1 MQYPGGPSRIFV
13 EKSAARKRDRK
24 RTPFVSSSSCHLP
37 LRGRLDARV
46 FAAKS
51 GCLKTHT
58 YAKRIQNRVSKE
70 PDCHV
75 SLTSVRLPN
84 ASLGLRQRNDAV
96 HYGSSVFLPIPKY
109 VIARRSVSTDRRG
122 NLVPLC
128 QKSGITA
135 YYAVSMRRY
144 SFSVAWPE
152 PLIPPRR
159 AGRRPSEKPACRRA
173 APRCRA

>member
-75 SLTSVRLPN
+75 SLTSVRLP
-84 ASLGLRQRNDAV
+84 RNDAV
-96 HYGSSVFLPIPKY
+96 HYGSSVFLSIPKH

-128 QKSGITA
+128 QESGATT
-135 YYAVSMRRY
+135 
-144 SFSVAWPE
+144 SFTLCPCMGIRFETV
-152 PLIPPRR
+152 L
-159 AGRRPSEKPACRRA
+159 GRLRV
-173 APRCRA
+173 RCRKAPSLRELARGA